1 MGLLDV
7 FRKPPPL
14 RCKGDLEDF
23 IDIRSAFLIQKC
35 VYEYSRARTGILS
48 QKLFK
53 EPAFLEALSRARW
66 EGYPIALQYVTEMV
80 EGVLR
85 RYAPGRETDLFE
97 TLIESAV
104 AVTGRYPVP
113 EGFRNDF
120 WERARGEL
128 EDTLRPVQVMP
139 PKPVKDIPKG
149 TYQRI
154 VTVIPIHN
162 ILMTPDHELIRNHLR
177 SNLCRIHDDFIGR
190 AEFASIVDSML
201 SDRPQVDLPAVAR
214 TERG

>member
-14 RCKGDLEDF
+14 RTKGDLEDF
-23 IDIRSAFLIQKC
+23 IDTRSAFLIQKC

-53 EPAFLEALSRARW
+53 EPAFLDALHRARW
-66 EGYPIALQYVTEMV
+66 AGYPVALQYITEMV

-85 RYAPGRETDLFE
+85 RHSAGREIDLFE
-97 TLIESAV
+97 TLIESAH

-113 EGFRNDF
+113 EGFATDF
-120 WERARGEL
+120 WERARSEL
-128 EDTLRPVQVMP
+128 EDTLRPVQAAP

-149 TYQRI
+149 SYKRI
-154 VTVIPIHN
+154 VNVIPIHN
-162 ILMTPDHELIRNHLR
+162 NLMTHDHELIRNHLR

-190 AEFASIVDSML
+190 ADFAAIVDSML

-214 TERG
+214 AERG